1 MQNNNLTN
9 KENDFKQESTIKDF
23 FQTFSLNLNQLLLL
37 ILVLCST
44 CVYTKIYILDL
55 KYQPDMSFE
64 QFLLFGFS
72 NLFYAFAYVVFL
84 YIPFEFFIFFD
95 KDIKGKFIKSF
106 AVFLTLYL
114 AFIVVLLFTYS
125 INTVS
130 KFIIFCAIYYATI
143 IIFITFKYLLKLT
156 SKKDLFLLRL
166 FYIIISIVIFLNT
179 DFSTLRAAGLG
190 NNIATLVVKQDSFI
204 KDIVDIKA
212 SNHQYIKKGDHILLQ
227 NIKVLSNVGKKIYIQ
242 MCQDNLNL
250 SDNTSK
256 CSNYLMVEFDKK
268 EAYLIKNKPNTNT
281 K

>member
-1 MQNNNLTN
+1 M
-9 KENDFKQESTIKDF
+9 
-23 FQTFSLNLNQLLLL
+23 L

-44 CVYTKIYILDL
+44 CVYTKVYILDL

-72 NLFYAFAYVVFL
+72 NLFYAFVYVVFL
-84 YIPFEFFIFFD
+84 YLPFEFFIFFD
-95 KDIKGKFIKSF
+95 KDIKGKIIKSF
-106 AVFLTLYL
+106 TIFFTFYL
-114 AFIVVLLFTYS
+114 AFIGVLLFTYS
-125 INTVS
+125 INNIC
-130 KFIIFCAIYYATI
+130 KLIIFCAIYYATI
-143 IIFITFKYLLKLT
+143 IIFIAFKYLLKLT

-250 SDNTSK
+250 SDNISK
-256 CSNYLMVEFDKK
+256 CNNYLMVEFDKK
-268 EAYLIKNKPNTNT
+268 EAYLIKKQAQH
-281 K
+281 